1 MVIVKEIQSESI
13 KIPNNLTKESDTIY
27 LRNLE
32 TKKRY
37 ELTFTDEN
45 ISDNYYVFNQEIDLP
60 AGEYEYEID
69 GNIGLFRIE
78 DRMGK
83 KEYDEDITFKSYD
96 NTDK

>member
-13 KIPNNLTKESDTIY
+13 KIPNNLTKESDKMY
-27 LRNLE
+27 LKNLE
-32 TKKRY
+32 TKKKY

-96 NTDK
+96 NTSK